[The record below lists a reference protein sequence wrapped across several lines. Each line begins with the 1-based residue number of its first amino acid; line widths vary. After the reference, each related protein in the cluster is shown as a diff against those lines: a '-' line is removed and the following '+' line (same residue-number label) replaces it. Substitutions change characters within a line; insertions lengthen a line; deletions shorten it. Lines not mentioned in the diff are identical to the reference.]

1 MVILK
6 ACILSPTLFLLYLD
20 DLPDDL
26 ICNIVI
32 YVTFTLYSKCDQASD
47 PWQQIELAPELK
59 SDLRDAVD

>member
-32 YVTFTLYSKCDQASD
+32 YVTVTLYSKCDQASD
-47 PWQQIELAPELK
+47 PWQQIELAPELE

>member
-32 YVTFTLYSKCDQASD
+32 YVVVTLYSKCDQASD
-47 PWQQIELAPELK
+47 PWQQIELAPELE